1 MGQITIRGIH
11 QDVERQIRAV
21 ARKRGTSLSRTV
33 VGMIESCVSRN
44 NVQHKRMGES
54 LLSLS
59 GDWDETDENDFRAA
73 IQICEQ
79 VDEELWR

>member
-1 MGQITIRGIH
+1 MKQITIRGIH
-11 QDVERQIRAV
+11 PDVERQIRTV
-21 ARKRGTSLSRTV
+21 SRESGKSLSRTV
-33 VGMIESCVSRN
+33 VDMLEHSVSEKKTRN
-44 NVQHKRMGES
+44 QRRCES

-59 GDWDETDENDFRAA
+59 GGWDEADENDFREA